1 MVVWAGAELL
11 RKVLL
16 RLFVSVVAFV
26 FRLAW
31 SEPVPF
37 WEVSVKLEELFT
49 LSVEFWVGR

>member
-49 LSVEFWVGR
+49 

>member
-11 RKVLL
+11 RLS
-16 RLFVSVVAFV
+16 VSVDAFM
-26 FRLAW
+26 FSLAW

-49 LSVEFWVGR
+49 LSVEFCVGR